1 MEYSVEIGGL
11 AMFNIII
18 GVSEYTDL
26 IIESMVN
33 KEKLIMVIDD
43 KEKLS
48 KYAHKTV
55 IKTALDI
62 RNSKLVQIT
71 VENKKADK
79 IFISTECDKL
89 NLMLAEALKDFNKV
103 YVFLKEEKYLPL
115 VSDAYT
121 VLCVNSLIKTSIQKE
136 LS

>member
-1 MEYSVEIGGL
+1 MGYSVEVGGL

-33 KEKLIMVIDD
+33 IDKLIMVID
-43 KEKLS
+43 EKGKLV
-48 KYAHKTV
+48 KYDHKTV

-62 RNSKLVQIT
+62 RNSKLVKIT

-79 IFISTECDKL
+79 IFIATECDKL
-89 NLMLAEALKDFNKV
+89 NLMLAEALEGFNNV
-103 YVFLKEEKYLPL
+103 YVFLKEEKYLSL
-115 VSDAYT
+115 ASDDYT
-121 VLCVNSLIKTSIQKE
+121 VLCINSMLKASIQKE
-136 LS
+136 LR